1 MNTQQI
7 QNTLKNAKSTGG
19 NIGLWLGLGLLLI
32 VAALAIQNVSR
43 RVTIA
48 SIPNTGAGAPAV
60 QVQSV
65 PDASA
70 QGVTNYINAHSGPSA
85 QSVPEAGVQGVAG
98 YINAHSNPSV
108 QSVPDASVQ
117 SVADYLRLH
126 SNDLGTTVITD
137 PAVQSVMDYLK
148 AHGLQ
153 P

>member
-7 QNTLKNAKSTGG
+7 QSTLMNAQRTAG
-19 NIGLWLGLGLLLI
+19 NVWLWLGLGLLLI
-32 VAALAIQNVSR
+32 VAALASQNISR
-43 RVTIA
+43 RATIA

-60 QVQSV
+60 QAQSV

-98 YINAHSNPSV
+98 YINAHSDSSAQTAP
-108 QSVPDASVQ
+108 
-117 SVADYLRLH
+117 
-126 SNDLGTTVITD
+126 D
-137 PAVQSVMDYLK
+137 PAVQSVMDYLE
-148 AHGLQ
+148 AHGIQ